1 MGNHKQTSKGEPKSS
16 TLVLVAR
23 TPEANNGMTAS
34 GRTATIQLD
43 APSDCKQT
51 SRFCLL
57 CHFQRIVDFDAKV
70 SHRAFQLG
78 MSEKELNCP
87 KVLRTPV
94 DQRRLGSAHG
104 VRAIRR
110 RV

>member
-1 MGNHKQTSKGEPKSS
+1 MS
-16 TLVLVAR
+16 TRSEAVIQANLLSPVAA
-23 TPEANNGMTAS
+23 P
-34 GRTATIQLD
+34 GRTATAPID
-43 APSDCKQT
+43 ALSDCKQP

-70 SHRAFQLG
+70 SHRALQLG
-78 MSEKELNCP
+78 MSEKELDCP
-87 KVLRTPV
+87 KVLRSP
-94 DQRRLGSAHG
+94 HG

>member
-1 MGNHKQTSKGEPKSS
+1 MAAP
-16 TLVLVAR
+16 
-23 TPEANNGMTAS
+23 
-34 GRTATIQLD
+34 GRTATIRID
-43 APSDCKQT
+43 ALSDCKQT
-51 SRFCLL
+51 LRFCLL

-78 MSEKELNCP
+78 MSEKELDCP
-87 KVLRTPV
+87 KVLRSPV
-94 DQRRLGSAHG
+94 DQRRLCSAHG

>member
-1 MGNHKQTSKGEPKSS
+1 M
-16 TLVLVAR
+16 A
-23 TPEANNGMTAS
+23 AF

-87 KVLRTPV
+87 KVRKRPANALLTISIPAPSDEAVALRSGYWAT
-94 DQRRLGSAHG
+94 SAT
-104 VRAIRR
+104 A
-110 RV
+110 